1 MSEATAPT
9 LTVSVFG
16 DTEFEPALQKQTPT
30 SPGEVNGQF
39 RNQISTVSDQIE
51 KLRER
56 FGLSRL
62 VMVGDRGMLT
72 QPQIDQ
78 AEAACRHGMD
88 HGADQHRDSELSG

>member
-1 MSEATAPT
+1 MT
-9 LTVSVFG
+9 LSSNLRCKA
-16 DTEFEPALQKQTPT
+16 DT
-30 SPGEVNGQF
+30 SPVEVNGQF
-39 RNQISTVSDQIE
+39 CNQISTVSDQIE
-51 KLRER
+51 NLRER